1 MYIHKNTYTYNHSTR
16 WPYKTTAVKYRSPCC
31 DLYAPRA
38 GLHIYNII
46 YIYIMQVRFTGTL
59 QRLHWPLTAMFP
71 SGPLQYKEV
80 LHLCRWYT
88 HTLILSQTTPWHTI
102 LGHTLAHAILAQTA
116 FLRPLLF
123 HTTLSP
129 TAISRT
135 TLYHTH
141 HFYTPLHT
149 LLSPTTLL
157 HGTLSHTSLRYAFL
171 HTPILHHLLSLS
183 CLSHPIFT
191 FLWLL
196 VEEVDVGLS
205 GPLITMSWCFLTSSN
220 NALES
225 IQYSIEH
232 AWNPMKCWGRCFRCL
247 APVSLGV
254 NPSINPTTS
263 PWCKYPVRP
272 ECCLPDHTG
281 PEKFQSMALIWR
293 AANSSYKYIHTS
305 CWCRSGRKI
314 EQPWCS
320 SLSYLSHLILFQM

>member
-1 MYIHKNTYTYNHSTR
+1 MQMVHTHTHF
-16 WPYKTTAVKYRSPCC
+16 C
-31 DLYAPRA
+31 PRQ
-38 GLHIYNII
+38 LLDTQYLD
-46 YIYIMQVRFTGTL
+46 T
-59 QRLHWPLTAMFP
+59 HWPSQYLHKQHFYARSSST
-71 SGPLQYKEV
+71 PLFHPQQFHARLYITHTTFT
-80 LHLCRWYT
+80 HLYT
-88 HTLILSQTTPWHTI
+88 HS
-102 LGHTLAHAILAQTA
+102 
-116 FLRPLLF
+116 F
-123 HTTLSP
+123 HQQ
-129 TAISRT
+129 
-135 TLYHTH
+135 
-141 HFYTPLHT
+141 HFYTELF
-149 LLSPTTLL
+149 
-157 HGTLSHTSLRYAFL
+157 R
-171 HTPILHHLLSLS
+171 TPHFDMHFCTHRSSTIS
-183 CLSHPIFT
+183 CLFPAFPIPSSPF
-191 FLWLL
+191 FGYLL
-196 VEEVDVGLS
+196 EEVDVGLS

>member
-1 MYIHKNTYTYNHSTR
+1 
-16 WPYKTTAVKYRSPCC
+16 
-31 DLYAPRA
+31 
-38 GLHIYNII
+38 
-46 YIYIMQVRFTGTL
+46 
-59 QRLHWPLTAMFP
+59 MFP

-88 HTLILSQTTPWHTI
+88 HTHSLLSQTTPWHTI
-102 LGHTLAHAILAQTA
+102 LGHTLTHAILAQTA

-157 HGTLSHTSLRYAFL
+157 HGTLSHTSLRYGFL

-196 VEEVDVGLS
+196 VGR
-205 GPLITMSWCFLTSSN
+205 SWCGVIRSFNYDVLV
-220 NALES
+220 LFDIQQQRLGEYS
-225 IQYSIEH
+225 IQHRARMESHE
-232 AWNPMKCWGRCFRCL
+232 MLREVFSMSCTCFTGRE
-247 APVSLGV
+247 SLNKPHHIAMMQV
-254 NPSINPTTS
+254 PSS
-263 PWCKYPVRP
+263 SRM
-272 ECCLPDHTG
+272 LFTG
-281 PEKFQSMALIWR
+281 PYR
-293 AANSSYKYIHTS
+293 AWKIPKHGPHLKS
-305 CWCRSGRKI
+305 CK
-314 EQPWCS
+314 
-320 SLSYLSHLILFQM
+320 

>member
-1 MYIHKNTYTYNHSTR
+1 MQMVHTHTHF
-16 WPYKTTAVKYRSPCC
+16 C
-31 DLYAPRA
+31 PRQ
-38 GLHIYNII
+38 LLDTQYLD
-46 YIYIMQVRFTGTL
+46 T
-59 QRLHWPLTAMFP
+59 HWPTQYLHKQHFYARSSST
-71 SGPLQYKEV
+71 PLFHPQQFHARLYITHTTFT
-80 LHLCRWYT
+80 HLYT
-88 HTLILSQTTPWHTI
+88 HS
-102 LGHTLAHAILAQTA
+102 
-116 FLRPLLF
+116 F
-123 HTTLSP
+123 HQQ
-129 TAISRT
+129 
-135 TLYHTH
+135 
-141 HFYTPLHT
+141 HFYTELFRTPHFDM
-149 LLSPTTLL
+149 
-157 HGTLSHTSLRYAFL
+157 HFC
-171 HTPILHHLLSLS
+171 TPILHHLLSLS

-196 VEEVDVGLS
+196 VGR
-205 GPLITMSWCFLTSSN
+205 SWCGVIRSFNYDVLV
-220 NALES
+220 LFDIQQQRLGEYS
-225 IQYSIEH
+225 IQH
-232 AWNPMKCWGRCFRCL
+232 RARMDPMKCWGRCFRCL